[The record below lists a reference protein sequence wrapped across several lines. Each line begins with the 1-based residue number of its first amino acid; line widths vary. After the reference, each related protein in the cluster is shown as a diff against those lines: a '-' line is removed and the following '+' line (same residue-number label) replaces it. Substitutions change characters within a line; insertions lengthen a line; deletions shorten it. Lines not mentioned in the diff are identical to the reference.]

1 MKHSTLVMM
10 CSLAGVCAG
19 SAQAGFVLTAQLE
32 QPPFPICYNQSFTYS
47 SGVSAGD
54 YVVLSLNPRDSE
66 DADVDPVDIFTYDS
80 SGTQISGV
88 WVKTMIAGGSRFT
101 MTALEDSTGYFTF
114 LEPLKAI
121 ALYSVYSS
129 DGTLIESGAL
139 DPDLA
144 TDTTAAVSTV
154 TATPAPGAA
163 ALLGLAGVFGARRRR
178 N

>member
-1 MKHSTLVMM
+1 MKHSILVMM

-19 SAQAGFVLTAQLE
+19 SAQAGFVLTAQKQ
-32 QPPFPICYNQSFTYS
+32 QPVFPIYFNQSFTYS

-66 DADVDPVDIFTYDS
+66 EADADPDDIFTYDS
-80 SGTQISGV
+80 SGTQIFGV
-88 WVKTMIAGGSRFT
+88 WVQTTMNGGSSFT
-101 MTALEDSTGYFTF
+101 MTALQESTGYFTF
-114 LEPLKAI
+114 LQPLKAI

-139 DPDLA
+139 DPDMA